1 MTVEDEQAFANEP
14 VSLAVNVEP
23 ATDNEL
29 LLFNGLAQ
37 GTTLSAG
44 TSISPSSWQVP
55 PDKLSGLYLYAPK
68 DFVGVMNTTVNLLG
82 PDKTLLDSRDMR
94 LKWISRPPQ
103 QASQPTVASAGNVAS
118 ARNEVPTGVRGSAA
132 PPDAP
137 AVKSIDPGEAALLMQ
152 RGHDSLSTGDISAAR
167 VAFRRLA
174 DAGVPDAALALA
186 NTYDPAYLAAHN
198 VVGVVG
204 DRALARTLYQRAK
217 KLGSTEASRILADM
231 TTQ

>member
-1 MTVEDEQAFANEP
+1 MTVEDEQAFTNEP

-55 PDKLSGLYLYAPK
+55 PGKLSGLYLYAPK

-94 LKWISRPPQ
+94 LKWLSRPPQ
-103 QASQPTVASAGNVAS
+103 QASQPTVASAS
-118 ARNEVPTGVRGSAA
+118 NEVPTGVHGSAA

-152 RGHDSLSTGDISAAR
+152 RGRDSLSTGDISAAR

-174 DAGVPDAALALA
+174 DAGMPDAALALA

-217 KLGSTEASRILADM
+217 NLGSTEASRILADM
-231 TTQ
+231 MTQ